1 MNFPLFAAR
10 RYLFA
15 KKKHNAVNVI
25 TGISVLGVVVATAA
39 LIISLSVFN
48 GFQDLFR
55 KQSST
60 FDPDIKIL
68 PVNGKVFD
76 KGIES
81 VQTALLMQEIE
92 AFSYIL
98 EEDAMFKY
106 RGKEYIAT
114 LKGVDNNF
122 SDVSGLD
129 TMMYEGDFMLKRK
142 SLDFAVIGGGV
153 AYHLGVQLNLIDA
166 LKVYVPD
173 RLAKPGSNPRK
184 AFRNDYLILAGTYRV
199 TSDIDSKY
207 VIAPIDF
214 VSDILGY
221 NNKVSAIEIKL
232 KPDVDETEVYDKL
245 ESILGG
251 SFRVLNRYQQQE
263 SVYAAMRAEKLMI
276 FVILIFIL
284 VIATFNI
291 IGSTVMLI
299 IEKKDN
305 ILTLFK
311 LGMTKNAAI
320 KLFAIESSVV
330 IFLGSFLGLLLGLIF
345 CFVQQEFGII
355 SLSGDGGFLVD
366 NYPVKVLLSDI
377 VMITLCV
384 NIVGAIICL
393 LPIRVIIRRV
403 MNENTVVN

>member
-1 MNFPLFAAR
+1 LNFPLFAAK

-92 AFSYIL
+92 AYSYIL

-173 RLAKPGSNPRK
+173 RFAKPGSNPRK

-207 VIAPIDF
+207 VIAPIGF

-232 KPDVDETEVYDKL
+232 KADVEEAEVSDKL
-245 ESILGG
+245 ESVLGE

-330 IFLGSFLGLLLGLIF
+330 IFSGSLLGLLLGLMF
-345 CFVQQEFGII
+345 CFIQQEFGII

-377 VMITLCV
+377 IIITLCV
-384 NIVGAIICL
+384 NIVGTIICL
-393 LPIRVIIRRV
+393 LPIRVIIRRI
-403 MNENTVVN
+403 MGKNAVVS

>member
-1 MNFPLFAAR
+1 MNFPLFAAK

-15 KKKHNAVNVI
+15 KKKHNAVNII
-25 TGISVLGVVVATAA
+25 TGISILGVVVATAA

-76 KGIES
+76 KGLEP
-81 VQTALLMQEIE
+81 VQTALLMKGIDEY
-92 AFSYIL
+92 SYVL

-114 LKGVDNNF
+114 LKGVDGNF
-122 SDVSGLD
+122 TGVSGLD
-129 TMMYEGDFMLKRK
+129 TMIYEGDFMLKQK
-142 SLDFAVIGGGV
+142 SLDFAVVGGGV
-153 AYHLGVQLNLIDA
+153 AYHLGVQLNLIDV

-173 RLAKPGSNPRK
+173 RLARPGSNPMK
-184 AFRNDYLILAGTYRV
+184 AFRNDYLILAGTFRV
-199 TSDIDSKY
+199 TADIDSKY
-207 VIAPIDF
+207 VIVPIDF
-214 VSDILGY
+214 ISDLLGY
-221 NNKVSAIEIKL
+221 KNKVSAIEIKL
-232 KPDVDETEVYDKL
+232 KPDADVDEVRDML
-245 ESILGG
+245 MSILGD
-251 SFRVLNRYQQQE
+251 SFKVLDRYQQQE

-311 LGMTKNAAI
+311 LGMQRNAAI

-330 IFLGSFLGLLLGLIF
+330 IFLGSMIGLLIGLLF
-345 CFVQQEFGII
+345 CFIQQEFGII
-355 SLSGDGGFLVD
+355 SLSNNGGFLVD
-366 NYPVKVLLSDI
+366 NYPVRILLSDI
-377 VMITLCV
+377 FIITLCV
-384 NIVGAIICL
+384 NVVGAIICL
-393 LPIRVIIRRV
+393 LPIRVIIRRIASV
-403 MNENTVVN
+403 NTVVG

>member
-1 MNFPLFAAR
+1 MNFPLFAAK

-92 AFSYIL
+92 AYSYIL

-173 RLAKPGSNPRK
+173 RFAKPGSNPRK

-207 VIAPIDF
+207 VIAPIGF

-232 KPDVDETEVYDKL
+232 KADVEEAEVSDKL
-245 ESILGG
+245 ESVLGE

-330 IFLGSFLGLLLGLIF
+330 IFSGSLLGLLLGLMF
-345 CFVQQEFGII
+345 CFIQQEFGII

-377 VMITLCV
+377 IIITLCV
-384 NIVGAIICL
+384 NIVGTIICL
-393 LPIRVIIRRV
+393 LPIRVIIRRI
-403 MNENTVVN
+403 MGKNAVVS